1 MEFLVERYVPGLSE
15 ADVKAVADRARVVC
29 EGMTAEGTDIRYL
42 GSTFLPDEEACFCR
56 FEARSA
62 AVVAKAN
69 QRAEIPF
76 ARIVAARRVQPTL
89 SERSR
94 T

>member
-1 MEFLVERYVPGLSE
+1 MEFLVERYVPGLSDVDME
-15 ADVKAVADRARVVC
+15 AAADRARLVC
-29 EGMTAEGTDIRYL
+29 EQMTAEGTEVRYL

-62 AVVAKAN
+62 TAVAKAN
-69 QRAEIPF
+69 RRAEIPF
-76 ARIVAARRVQPTL
+76 ARIIAARRLRPTL